1 MDIEIDICA
10 VIQILEVDCIPLSN
24 YNFMEEEKL
33 LLVCKHKQY
42 ILFLLTF
49 FNTKHITTSGRN

>member
-24 YNFMEEEKL
+24 YNLMEEEK

>member
-24 YNFMEEEKL
+24 YNFMEEER

-42 ILFLLTF
+42 I
-49 FNTKHITTSGRN
+49 